1 MSPPEDPLAF
11 FRNLPTSSTSA
22 TEIAGN
28 VSAADK
34 QLNAN
39 ILAYFL
45 GGFASDIG
53 SRIKLVRI
61 DVWKKEGGR
70 MEARAVCEIEVTK
83 DMANV
88 YGIMHGA
95 CGAYL
100 VDGCSTL
107 PLVVIGLATNS
118 NRTGVSQTL
127 NLVYHS
133 GARVGTKLSI
143 VSTSITALG
152 RVMASRCEIYD
163 KATERI
169 LVSAVHTKVDPGAKI
184 PLNPTSKL

>member
-11 FRNLPTSSTSA
+11 FRNLPLSSTSA

-45 GGFASDIG
+45 GGFASDVG

-61 DVWKKEGGR
+61 DLWKKEGGR

-83 DMANV
+83 GIYVMKVADSKFV
-88 YGIMHGA
+88 YLPFFFFHRHG
-95 CGAYL
+95 
-100 VDGCSTL
+100 
-107 PLVVIGLATNS
+107 
-118 NRTGVSQTL
+118 
-127 NLVYHS
+127 
-133 GARVGTKLSI
+133 
-143 VSTSITALG
+143 
-152 RVMASRCEIYD
+152 
-163 KATERI
+163 
-169 LVSAVHTKVDPGAKI
+169 
-184 PLNPTSKL
+184 